1 MIPVDLIAK
10 NIVSAAN
17 KMIKRGNLQ
26 TKAVKFLILDKSN
39 EGEMLSKG
47 FKDEIYEAYR
57 YDVQVCYISVTFTQE
72 ILEMINKFM
81 MDPEIILVKR
91 DELILDSYD

>member
-1 MIPVDLIAK
+1 
-10 NIVSAAN
+10 
-17 KMIKRGNLQ
+17 MIKRGNLQ

-57 YDVQVCYISVTFTQE
+57 YDVQGIEQYYVDVVKKSGSLIHFVIFMGRLLSIKLLTSTAQDKRWISLLRRWGVVT
-72 ILEMINKFM
+72 L
-81 MDPEIILVKR
+81 
-91 DELILDSYD
+91 